1 MGLTEV
7 LETHFW
13 SELQPNQ
20 KLATFWKCSLDSR
33 VARKRKD
40 THTDHQIRHSFA
52 TVSIPV
58 VLCSPP
64 LVENQIILKCF

>member
-13 SELQPNQ
+13 SELQANQ

-40 THTDHQIRHSFA
+40 THTDHQIRHS
-52 TVSIPV
+52 V